1 MDLRLENVTL
11 ETDRY
16 RIDGAMTLPAEGH
29 RSRLSDHINRRDQEF
44 FTVQSAKVQPL
55 DGSGEAWEAPVLMVG
70 RAHIR
75 VVVPQDA

>member
-16 RIDGAMTLPAEGH
+16 RIEGAVTLPKDGH
-29 RSRLSDHINRRDQEF
+29 RSRLSDHLNRRDQEF
-44 FTVQSAKVQPL
+44 FTVQSAKVSPL
-55 DGSGEAWEAPVLMVG
+55 DGSGESWEAPVLMVG

-75 VVVPQDA
+75 LVVPSEA